1 MATHL
6 RLRLFTRVL
15 TPYVYALL
23 VLFWSTYDTCTEMT
37 LCAIICRLS
46 CVHSCFN
53 ATPTLTLIL
62 TLALAL
68 ALTLTLALILNPIY
82 SLAKVSRFGVT
93 ARPIIPN
100 SHANFRSPPPGASSR
115 RSLRF
120 SRP

>member
-1 MATHL
+1 MVGFIEMGGSAAAVATHL

-82 SLAKVSRFGVT
+82 SLPKVHGKDARCGCAPPSRACRKGQEQV
-93 ARPIIPN
+93 
-100 SHANFRSPPPGASSR
+100 
-115 RSLRF
+115 
-120 SRP
+120 